1 MKIKFEAS
9 QAKNSRF
16 FLDEVMVSKPTVS
29 ISAAKY
35 ATLCLPFNF
44 TVPTGVTAYTAK
56 VNDEQNFVNITAIDE
71 DAVIPANM
79 GIIISGEAGTYT
91 FTGSAATPS
100 SLGDNDLKGVTED
113 TELEEG
119 DYILAL
125 DGGVVKFCPIDL
137 SGTDKVLAA
146 NKAYL
151 KLSSSSP
158 ALGIRVNDA
167 TGIRTIEAQAVN
179 QYFDLMG
186 RKVQNPERGIY
197 ILNGKKVYV
206 K

>member
-1 MKIKFEAS
+1 
-9 QAKNSRF
+9 
-16 FLDEVMVSKPTVS
+16 MVSKPTAT
-29 ISAAKY
+29 ISEAKY

-44 TVPTGVTAYTAK
+44 TVPEGVTAYTAE

-71 DAVIPANM
+71 EAVIPAGM
-79 GIIISGEAGTYT
+79 GIIISGEPGSYT
-91 FTGSAATPS
+91 FTGTTDDATV
-100 SLGDNDLKGVTED
+100 GNDNNDLVGVTED
-113 TELEEG
+113 TELTG
-119 DYILAL
+119 GYILAL
-125 DGGVVKFCPIDL
+125 DENDNNKVKFFQIDPNNNEL
-137 SGTDKVLAA
+137 GAY
-146 NKAYL
+146 KAYL
-151 KLSSSSP
+151 NYTGSAN

-167 TGIRTIEAQAVN
+167 TGIRTIEAQAAN

>member
-1 MKIKFEAS
+1 
-9 QAKNSRF
+9 
-16 FLDEVMVSKPTVS
+16 MVSKPTAT
-29 ISAAKY
+29 ISEAKY

-44 TVPTGVTAYTAK
+44 TVPEGVTAYTAK
-56 VNDEQNFVNITAIDE
+56 VDYEKNFVNINAISVG
-71 DAVIPANM
+71 AVIPENT
-79 GIIISGEAGTYT
+79 GIIIYSDVDKPATYT

-100 SLGDNDLKGVTED
+100 SLGDNDLVGVTED
-113 TELEEG
+113 TELEDG

-125 DGGVVKFCPIDL
+125 EDGAVKFCPIDL
-137 SGTDKVLAA
+137 SDKVLAA

-151 KLSSSSP
+151 TLAGSSASSLS
-158 ALGIRVNDA
+158 IRVNDA
-167 TGIRTIEAQAVN
+167 TGIRTIEAQAAD